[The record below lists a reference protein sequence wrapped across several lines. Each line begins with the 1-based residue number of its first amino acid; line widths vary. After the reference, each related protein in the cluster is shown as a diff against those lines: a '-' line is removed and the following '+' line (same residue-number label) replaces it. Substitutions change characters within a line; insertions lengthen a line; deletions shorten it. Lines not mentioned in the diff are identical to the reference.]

1 MLDPLKVTV
10 VMPGGGRGAWGI
22 PGALLT
28 AYLAEHGV
36 VAEKTESFS
45 LLFLFP
51 LGVTR
56 AKWESLV
63 QALLCFKRDYDADA
77 PLARVMPRLAA
88 AHPGFYAALGLRAL
102 ASAMFSS
109 MRELALLDCVQAAH
123 AHLPERAMLPAE
135 AHDRAVLGQGSHQP
149 LAALAGGVAV
159 TSVVPYPPGI
169 PLLMPGERFG
179 PANGPVLRYLAA
191 LQVLDA
197 RFPGFVHET
206 HGVENQGGE
215 YRALRFC

>member
-1 MLDPLKVTV
+1 
-10 VMPGGGRGAWGI
+10 
-22 PGALLT
+22 
-28 AYLAEHGV
+28 
-36 VAEKTESFS
+36 
-45 LLFLFP
+45 
-51 LGVTR
+51 
-56 AKWESLV
+56 
-63 QALLCFKRDYDADA
+63 
-77 PLARVMPRLAA
+77 
-88 AHPGFYAALGLRAL
+88 
-102 ASAMFSS
+102 
-109 MRELALLDCVQAAH
+109 
-123 AHLPERAMLPAE
+123 
-135 AHDRAVLGQGSHQP
+135 